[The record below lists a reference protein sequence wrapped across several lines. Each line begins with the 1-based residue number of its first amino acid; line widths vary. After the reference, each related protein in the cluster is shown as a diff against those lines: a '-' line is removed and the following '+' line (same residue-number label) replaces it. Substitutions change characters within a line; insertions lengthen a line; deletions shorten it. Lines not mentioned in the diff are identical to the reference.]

1 MMAHRLQ
8 VFPGFAPGYQTRVRL
23 LIQHPMETGFRHDL
37 DGNTI
42 PKNVIQTLSVEFAGQ
57 LVFKASLGTGISADP
72 FLEFGVHTP
81 QSGELQVRWIDD
93 MGHSGEARHRVV
105 IAN

>member
-1 MMAHRLQ
+1 MMPYRLQ

-42 PKNVIQTLSVEFAGQ
+42 AKNVIHTLNVEFAGQ
-57 LVFKASLGTGISADP
+57 KVFKATLGTGISADP
-72 FLEFGVHTP
+72 FLEFWVHTP
-81 QSGELQVRWIDD
+81 SSGELLVRWVDD
-93 MGHSGEARHRVV
+93 VGQTGEARHSVV
-105 IAN
+105 IAS

>member
-8 VFPGFAPGYQTRVRL
+8 VYPGFAPGFQTRVRL

-42 PKNVIQTLSVEFAGQ
+42 AKNVIHSLRVEFAGQ
-57 LVFKASLGTGISADP
+57 PVFKATLGTGISADP
-72 FLEFGVHTP
+72 FLEFQVHTP
-81 QSGELQVRWIDD
+81 TSGELHVRWIDD
-93 MGHSGEARHRVV
+93 LGQTGEARQAVV
-105 IAN
+105 ITP